1 MKKVLVIGDSCQDV
15 FCYCN
20 CSRLA
25 PEAPVPVLDYQYE
38 QKSPGMAYNS
48 YRNIKSLGIECEIE
62 TNSNWKAIKKTRYV
76 DTKTNQMFFRFDSCG
91 KFNRIKLNT
100 INFSSYDAVVIS
112 DYDKG
117 FLKEDDIDAISK
129 IHNLTFL
136 DTKKQ
141 IGDWAENISFIKI
154 NELEYNKSKSIF
166 EQKIFNDKLVK
177 TLGGEGCEHKGK
189 VYPVP
194 EVEVKDV
201 SGAGD
206 TFLAGL
212 VSTYIYTKEIDKSIQ
227 FANKCATEAVSQK
240 GVVSLSKIKTFYW

>member
-1 MKKVLVIGDSCQDV
+1 MNVLVIGDSCQDV
-15 FCYCN
+15 FCYCE
-20 CSRLA
+20 CDRLA
-25 PEAPVPVLDYQYE
+25 PEAPVPVLDYKYE
-38 QKSPGMAYNS
+38 QKSPGMAYNA
-48 YRNIKSLGIECEIE
+48 YRNIKSLGVDCEIE
-62 TNSNWKAIKKTRYV
+62 TNSNWRVIKKTRFV

-91 KFNRIKLNT
+91 KYNRIKLNT
-100 INFSSYDAVVIS
+100 INFLNYDAVVIS

-117 FLKEDDIDAISK
+117 FLKEDDIEAISN

-136 DTKKQ
+136 DTKKE
-141 IGDWAENISFIKI
+141 IGEWAKNISFIKI
-154 NELEYNKSKSIF
+154 NELEYNKSKNIF
-166 EQKIFNDKLVK
+166 QDIKFKNKLVK
-177 TLGGEGCEHKGK
+177 TLGSKGCEHKDK
-189 VYPVP
+189 IYSVP

-212 VSTYIYTKEIDKSIQ
+212 VSTFVHTEDIEKSIK